1 MKERPNLLWIMTDQQ
16 RRDSIGAYGNPAIKT
31 PNLDRLAEGG
41 VRFNQC
47 YIATSPCSPSR
58 ASLLTGL
65 YAHTHGVVVNNIVLP
80 EDVPSLGNTLKAA
93 GYRAAWVGKWHLGPT
108 DSPKHGFTDKWVDH
122 ARSYRD
128 YLERVGLLQAFP
140 ERRGGSAWP
149 RGVRYGRSPV
159 PEEHFLETFLAR
171 EAISFLEESGSQPF
185 CLAVSFRAPHPPVTP
200 PEPWYSM
207 YPRDKV
213 PLPANFHDDM
223 ENKPLWQRQRRTG
236 RMDSGRR
243 GARKWEGTTFPKSR
257 VLAEWTEE
265 EWREIIALYYGF
277 VSYVDNWTGKVLE
290 ALDRQGLTD
299 NTIVLYTTDHGDM
312 MGSHGLITKSYIYD
326 EDMRVP
332 LVMRYPPLIKPGTAT
347 DALVSN
353 VDVFPTL
360 LEMMGVKVPRGVQ
373 GRSFL
378 PVLEGEAQPHRDAAF
393 MEVASRG
400 IKAVRTGRW
409 KYTVNWRPR
418 DLDELY
424 DMENDPLELRNLA
437 TDPEHADACERLRKR
452 ILDWMRETR
461 DPELEQFMEATKHPP
476 RRP

>member
-1 MKERPNLLWIMTDQQ
+1 
-16 RRDSIGAYGNPAIKT
+16 
-31 PNLDRLAEGG
+31 
-41 VRFNQC
+41 
-47 YIATSPCSPSR
+47 
-58 ASLLTGL
+58 
-65 YAHTHGVVVNNIVLP
+65 
-80 EDVPSLGNTLKAA
+80 
-93 GYRAAWVGKWHLGPT
+93 
-108 DSPKHGFTDKWVDH
+108 
-122 ARSYRD
+122 
-128 YLERVGLLQAFP
+128 
-140 ERRGGSAWP
+140 
-149 RGVRYGRSPV
+149 
-159 PEEHFLETFLAR
+159 
-171 EAISFLEESGSQPF
+171 
-185 CLAVSFRAPHPPVTP
+185 
-200 PEPWYSM
+200 M